1 LQKELVPL
9 GWIGNDLFLTGYAV
23 AQAVPGPLFTLPPI
37 SAPSGGIICLTA
49 IYLPSFLLL
58 VGILPFWEALRRQPA
73 VRSALDGANAVV
85 VGLLLAA
92 LYSPIW
98 TGAIFGPGDFAIA
111 LLAFVL
117 LVFWQAPPWIVIALG
132 KLPLVSRECKSQ
144 MTFLRIVI
152 LAL

>member
-1 LQKELVPL
+1 
-9 GWIGNDLFLTGYAV
+9 
-23 AQAVPGPLFTLPPI
+23 VPGPLFTFAAYLGAVMPLPPNGLL
-37 SAPSGGIICLTA
+37 GGIICLTA

-58 VGILPFWEALRRQPA
+58 IGILPFWEALRRQPA